1 MTTTAATTRGSVDD
15 TVIVLDLDLGVQ
27 IVTRKRIGIVGV
39 AREIAGAEVEV
50 AIKIMLPVVAPVG
63 IDQ

>member
-15 TVIVLDLDLGVQ
+15 TVIDLDLGVQ
-27 IVTRKRIGIVGV
+27 IVKRKINMRLVVGV
-39 AREIAGAEVEV
+39 AREIVGAEAGV
-50 AIKIMLPVVAPVG
+50 ATEISLPVVAPVG